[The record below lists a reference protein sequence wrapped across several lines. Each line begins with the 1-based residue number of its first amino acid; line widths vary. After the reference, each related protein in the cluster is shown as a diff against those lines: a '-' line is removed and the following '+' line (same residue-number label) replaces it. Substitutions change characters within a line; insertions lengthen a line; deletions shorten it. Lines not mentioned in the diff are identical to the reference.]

1 MDVLFF
7 DEERKSY
14 QYHLPKAFD
23 EGSNG
28 TIHRISSDICLK
40 WFTDDNYYDI
50 DTIKTIKALELANFY
65 KIYKLLYDKLNNF
78 SGYTMKYY
86 EPEEFDILSMPVDYT
101 LANLTTI
108 AKSLTH
114 LSAKKIYAIDLFEA
128 NTVRNKNRITII
140 DADGYKHRSK
150 DKIKDVY
157 RYNLRALYRLMSEIY
172 FNDLVAYHHP
182 FYIDKEI
189 IDSLFDY
196 SLTPNE
202 VCKKLTRYKYPIE
215 YIEDV
220 RRRT

>member
-1 MDVLFF
+1 MDVLFY
-7 DEERKSY
+7 DEKRNAHNYRLTS
-14 QYHLPKAFD
+14 AFD
-23 EGSNG
+23 EGSCG
-28 TIHRISSDICLK
+28 SIYRISDATCLK
-40 WFTDDNYYDI
+40 WFNGDCYNDQSI
-50 DTIKTIKALELANFY
+50 IKTIRNLELTNFY
-65 KIYKLLYDKLNNF
+65 KIYKLLYDELNNF

-140 DADGYKHRSK
+140 DADGYKHRPK

-215 YIEDV
+215 YIENV
-220 RRRT
+220 RRT